1 MAKRRAELLTRS
13 QVSNIL
19 NTNIQLVKH
28 IEKYKTSIGRYT
40 NVAFTFI

>member
-19 NTNIQLVKH
+19 NTNIQLVMH
-28 IEKYKTSIGRYT
+28 IEKYKNSIGRYT
-40 NVAFTFI
+40 NVPFTFI